1 MTSRTWGNRC
11 NPSSAGSRGEVGR
24 GVKGARRAFIS
35 TLDAPPDLFIIE
47 RRNEAERSTVELRS
61 LAVGFCGCIKGS
73 PDFMKSKGRPSILR
87 QGRGVVGRR
96 SEPLTAR
103 TVLKSSCKRERR
115 VASWTAKVDHFFAAQ
130 SQDARIA
137 IEQRQPRRSHCRTR
151 HSRRG
156 DFIGP
161 SRPPAT
167 SPVRTPPRMPVL
179 ARFYGRFSG
188 LKRSGDV
195 G

>member
-87 QGRGVVGRR
+87 QRRAVVGQR
-96 SEPLTAR
+96 SEPLAAR

-115 VASWTAKVDHFFAAQ
+115 VASWTAKVDHFFPLK
-130 SQDARIA
+130 ARMR
-137 IEQRQPRRSHCRTR
+137 ESRS
-151 HSRRG
+151 SR
-156 DFIGP
+156 D
-161 SRPPAT
+161 
-167 SPVRTPPRMPVL
+167 SPVALTAGPDTAAGGTSSAPRALLPL
-179 ARFYGRFSG
+179 RRLG
-188 LKRSGDV
+188 LLPECPFLRGFMGVSAA
-195 G
+195 